1 MAKDT
6 CRNKKRYLTGI
17 DWFVQVFDYMNKKL
31 TGTGH
36 VFQIII
42 ELDGH
47 IDDEEFVRSLK
58 QFVSGFPVLSGKTA
72 RALNLAPYWRI
83 PGHPANIALSTG
95 TFYVNNETEILP
107 CIESKAANFLEQE
120 NAYLSCHFIFHKNTS
135 FISLTLDHRIFD
147 GLGGE
152 LFLNAFQE
160 FLKDKNHYQCNV
172 NVSASAHLSRW
183 REKFKAGKIIN
194 RSFLKMAGMKPLRVI
209 PIPHQKKNN
218 NKFRFKVI
226 KFSREESKKIIN
238 KANKDAGYL
247 LVMPYLL
254 ANTIM
259 FMSKIFVNH
268 GAEQG
273 TLIVPVTIDM
283 RQAGKKAQEIFFN
296 HLSFLFF
303 KIKSDEISNLPV
315 LISIIKQ
322 QLYNQVKESFPEKFS
337 EMALLMR
344 ILPVSLL
351 GKVMKLYM
359 KKQMTSFSFSY
370 LGNSAYTH
378 AQLFDRRIMNIFH
391 MPRAPIP
398 PGLGVFFHQFD
409 GKLNATVSYLEG
421 LLTDQDLD
429 IITNAL
435 KALPL
440 RDDDRK
446 KTKM

>member
-47 IDDEEFVRSLK
+47 IDDEEFVESLR
-58 QFVSGFPVLSGKTA
+58 QFVSKFPILSGKTA
-72 RALNLAPYWRI
+72 RAFNLAPYWKVSR
-83 PGHPANIALSTG
+83 HSANISLSTG
-95 TFYVNNETEILP
+95 TSCVNSETEIFP
-107 CIESKAANFLEQE
+107 CIESKATGFLGQE
-120 NAYLSCHFIFHKNTS
+120 NIYLSCHFIFYKNTS

-152 LFLNAFQE
+152 LFLGAFQE
-160 FLKDKNHYQCNV
+160 FLNGKIHYQCNISF
-172 NVSASAHLSRW
+172 SAPAHLSRW
-183 REKFKAGKIIN
+183 REKFEAGKIVN
-194 RSFLKMAGMKPLRVI
+194 RAFLKMTGMKPLRVI
-209 PIPHQKKNN
+209 PIRRQNN

-226 KFSREESKKIIN
+226 TFNQEESKEIIN

-247 LVMPYLL
+247 LLMPYLL

-283 RQAGKKAQEIFFN
+283 RQAEKKAQEIFFN

-303 KIKSDEISNLPV
+303 KIKSDEISNLSV
-315 LISIIKQ
+315 LISAIKQ

-337 EMALLMR
+337 KMALLMR

-351 GKVMKLYM
+351 GKVMRLYM
-359 KKQMTSFSFSY
+359 KKQMLSFSFSY
-370 LGNSAYTH
+370 LGSSAYTH
-378 AQLFDRRIMNIFH
+378 ARLFDRRIKNIFH
-391 MPRAPIP
+391 MPQAPIP

-421 LLTDQDLD
+421 LLTAQDLD
-429 IITNAL
+429 IITNSI
-435 KALPL
+435 KALP
-440 RDDDRK
+440 R
-446 KTKM
+446 

>member
-1 MAKDT
+1 MVKDT

-31 TGTGH
+31 TGNGH

-47 IDDEEFVRSLK
+47 IDNEGFVESLE
-58 QFVSGFPVLSGKTA
+58 QFVSKFTILSGKTA
-72 RALNLAPYWRI
+72 RALNLAPYWKVPRRS
-83 PGHPANIALSTG
+83 AKFSLSTG
-95 TFYVNNETEILP
+95 TSYVNSEAEMFL
-107 CIESKAANFLEQE
+107 CLESKANSFLKQR
-120 NAYLSCHFIFHKNTS
+120 NAYLSCHFIFCKSSS
-135 FISLTLDHRIFD
+135 FISLTLDHRVFD

-160 FLKDKNHYQCNV
+160 FLNDKKIYQHGMNF
-172 NVSASAHLSRW
+172 STSAHLSRW
-183 REKFKAGKIIN
+183 RKKFEAGKIVN
-194 RSFLKMAGMKPLRVI
+194 RSFLQMVGMKSPRAI
-209 PIPHQKKNN
+209 PISHKKN

-226 KFSREESKKIIN
+226 TFSQKESEEISN
-238 KANKDAGYL
+238 KADKDAGYL
-247 LVMPYLL
+247 LLMPYLL
-254 ANTIM
+254 ANTII
-259 FMSKIFVNH
+259 FMNKIFTNH
-268 GAEQG
+268 GAKQG

-283 RQAGKKAQEIFFN
+283 RQAEKSAQELFFN

-303 KIKSDEISNLPV
+303 KIESDKILNFSLLV
-315 LISIIKQ
+315 STIKQ
-322 QLYNQVKESFPEKFS
+322 QLYSQIKDSFPEKFG

-351 GKVMKLYM
+351 GKVMRLYM

-370 LGNSAYTH
+370 LGSSVYAH
-378 AQLFDRRIMNIFH
+378 DELFNRQVKNIFH
-391 MPRAPIP
+391 MPQAPIP

-409 GKLNATVSYLEG
+409 GRLNATISYLEG
-421 LLTDQDLD
+421 QLTDQDLD

-440 RDDDRK
+440 RKDDSK
-446 KTKM
+446 KAKV